1 MSMGALSRMYPHE
14 LTSWRRVPEGRSARW
29 ERREPVQC
37 RFDRVRETRAGTA
50 GDAASWHAEVLMPSR
65 SCDPP
70 LALGDR
76 IALGRIEGAE
86 PPADALAVTAC
97 DPVSRGTAAP
107 DHWEAEAR

>member
-1 MSMGALSRMYPHE
+1 MYPHR
-14 LTSWRRVPEGRSARW
+14 LTAWRRVPDGRSVRW
-29 ERREPVQC
+29 ERIEPMRC
-37 RFDRVRETRAGTA
+37 RFDAVRETRAGA
-50 GDAASWHAEVLMPSR
+50 DGDEGAWRAEVLMPTR

-70 LALGDR
+70 LAPGDR